1 MDSYGIISPF
11 PTWLEPYWSGCFQV
25 EDNAWLGLLD
35 PFGLLTAD
43 TPPAAP
49 VTAVTLQASPA
60 PSVDANRRRG
70 FMTVYS
76 NPKIG
81 KKSIDKLE
89 TWKIWKNSYIIY
101 DPGKTFPQVLGV
113 SI

>member
-1 MDSYGIISPF
+1 
-11 PTWLEPYWSGCFQV
+11 V

-49 VTAVTLQASPA
+49 VTPVTLQASPA

-81 KKSIDKLE
+81 KKKYRQVGNLE
-89 TWKIWKNSYIIY
+89 NMEELLHDIRSWKDFPTSFGGVYI
-101 DPGKTFPQVLGV
+101 VLWEFYLR
-113 SI
+113 S

>member
-1 MDSYGIISPF
+1 M
-11 PTWLEPYWSGCFQV
+11 

-49 VTAVTLQASPA
+49 PAAPVTPVTLQASPA

-76 NPKIG
+76 NGCCGVRKMDAFD
-81 KKSIDKLE
+81 SFDFFDYAFSKL
-89 TWKIWKNSYIIY
+89 IC
-101 DPGKTFPQVLGV
+101 
-113 SI
+113 